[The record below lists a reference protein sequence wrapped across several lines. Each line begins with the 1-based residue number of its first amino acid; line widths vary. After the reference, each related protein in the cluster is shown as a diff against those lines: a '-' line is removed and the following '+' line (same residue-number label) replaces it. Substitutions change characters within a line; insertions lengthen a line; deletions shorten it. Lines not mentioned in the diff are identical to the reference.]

1 MLLLLA
7 LACPTPDDPRF
18 PTGGDPSLPDTN
30 ETGQQTDDTSVSDDT
45 GEVVDP
51 TAPVIKEAQVG
62 WCIDVIQ
69 GQQDDYIAVYI
80 DFSDDEDI
88 QGGRV
93 LLDFNTDPMIGS
105 DNKEGQ
111 EIDNNANPLL
121 AFVVDGGSKDG
132 QIFMSVTPPETIAYN
147 IRVRLRDTAGN
158 VSEAV
163 TIDLAKNDEMPEELC
178 TANSGA

>member
-1 MLLLLA
+1 MLLMLS
-7 LACPTPDDPRF
+7 LACTTPDDPRF
-18 PTGGDPSLPDTN
+18 PTGGDPSLPDTD
-30 ETGQQTDDTSVSDDT
+30 ETGQQTDDTSTPTDDT
-45 GEVVDP
+45 GTVDP
-51 TAPVIKEAQVG
+51 AVPVIEDTQVG

-93 LLDFNTDPMIGS
+93 LMDFNNEAMIGT

-111 EIDNNANPLL
+111 EIDNDANPLL

-132 QIFMSVTPPETIAYN
+132 QVFMSITPPETVAYN
-147 IRVRLRDTAGN
+147 IRIRLRDAAGN
-158 VSEAV
+158 ISEPV
-163 TIDLAKNDEMPEELC
+163 TVELAKSDEMPEELC